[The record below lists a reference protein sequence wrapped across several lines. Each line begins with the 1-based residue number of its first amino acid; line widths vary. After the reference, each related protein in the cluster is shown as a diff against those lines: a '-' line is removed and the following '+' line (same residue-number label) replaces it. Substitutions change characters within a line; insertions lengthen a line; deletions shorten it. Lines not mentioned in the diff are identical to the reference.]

1 MIGGSIVF
9 SFFLSLNLDLY
20 FLKKKKKKKL

>member
-9 SFFLSLNLDLY
+9 SFFLSLNLDLS
-20 FLKKKKKKKL
+20 FLKKKKKL